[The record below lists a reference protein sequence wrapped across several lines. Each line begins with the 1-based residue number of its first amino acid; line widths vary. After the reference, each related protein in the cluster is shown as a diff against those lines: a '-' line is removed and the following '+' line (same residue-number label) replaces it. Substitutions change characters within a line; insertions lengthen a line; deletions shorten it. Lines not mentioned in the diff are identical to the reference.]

1 MIACIKDPLVI
12 KKILDHL
19 DKETALDQRKRQLQS
34 RTLHE
39 LVKVTFCWKYLVYYN
54 IFGFH
59 ILSGLTLGIRE
70 QGVYI
75 SYAYLGG
82 GKRPYLGAEEKNEN
96 IKRQI
101 KYPSQ
106 NIV

>member
-1 MIACIKDPLVI
+1 VIACIKDPLVI

-39 LVKVTFCWKYLVYYN
+39 LVRVTFCWKCLVYYN
-54 IFGFH
+54 IFRFH
-59 ILSGLTLGIRE
+59 ILSGLTLDIRE

-75 SYAYLGG
+75 SYAHIGEG
-82 GKRPYLGAEEKNEN
+82 ERPYLGAEEKNEN
-96 IKRQI
+96 IKRQA
-101 KYPSQ
+101 KYLSQ
-106 NIV
+106 SIV